1 MVYSNKSKEEWD
13 KEEEN
18 RRLAKQAI
26 YNSSFGGDSSKAPSL
41 ESQGKFNPYDR
52 DANEARKI
60 ERMIKESNKSLES
73 QMDNRDNRNI
83 VASVSG
89 TDTDNPLVDTG
100 LNNKDN
106 LAVAEATAPNTLKGI
121 ALKAGG
127 TAVLGKGVKNLAAK
141 AAKEELLKKGTASA
155 LSKGVGVAGA
165 ALEAKSMLSKATTG
179 AGASGNTQADVA
191 SGAVT
196 GAMAGATFG
205 VPGAAVGAVLG
216 GIAGGLG
223 ASAKRKKD
231 EKDRMYKAKLEGIE
245 ENKAHGKR
253 VVKLYDQMK
262 EDFKA
267 SLNAPRRQL

>member
-1 MVYSNKSKEEWD
+1 MDFYTRKREEA
-13 KEEEN
+13 KKRSEN
-18 RRLAKQAI
+18 RSIDQALAQMNKKGYVNQ
-26 YNSSFGGDSSKAPSL
+26 SL
-41 ESQGKFNPYDR
+41 ESQI
-52 DANEARKI
+52 DAQTGINT
-60 ERMIKESNKSLES
+60 
-73 QMDNRDNRNI
+73 Q
-83 VASVSG
+83 ASVGGIS
-89 TDTDNPLVDTG
+89 TDNPLVDTS
-100 LNNKDN
+100 LNATGN
-106 LAVAEATAPNTLKGI
+106 LAATEGTAPNTATGL
-121 ALKAGG
+121 LVKAGATG
-127 TAVLGKGVKNLAAK
+127 LAGKGVKDLAAK
-141 AAKEELLKKGTASA
+141 AAKEELLKKGTASV

-179 AGASGNTQADVA
+179 AGATGNTQTDVA
-191 SGAVT
+191 SGAVS

>member
-1 MVYSNKSKEEWD
+1 MDFYTRKREEA
-13 KEEEN
+13 KKRNEN
-18 RRLAKQAI
+18 RSIDQAI
-26 YNSSFGGDSSKAPSL
+26 AQMNKKGSVNQSL
-41 ESQGKFNPYDR
+41 ESQIDAQTGINTQANVDGIADYTGR
-52 DANEARKI
+52 DQ
-60 ERMIKESNKSLES
+60 SL
-73 QMDNRDNRNI
+73 N
-83 VASVSG
+83 A
-89 TDTDNPLVDTG
+89 TG
-100 LNNKDN
+100 N
-106 LAVAEATAPNTLKGI
+106 LAVVKATAPNTLKGT
-121 ALKAGG
+121 ALKAGLSVG
-127 TAVLGKGVKNLAAK
+127 GKGVKDLAAK

-165 ALEAKSMLSKATTG
+165 ALEAKSMYSKATTG
-179 AGASGNTQADVA
+179 AGATGNTQTDVA

-205 VPGAAVGAVLG
+205 VPGAAVGAVIG

-231 EKDRMYKAKLEGIE
+231 KKDRMYKAKLEGIE